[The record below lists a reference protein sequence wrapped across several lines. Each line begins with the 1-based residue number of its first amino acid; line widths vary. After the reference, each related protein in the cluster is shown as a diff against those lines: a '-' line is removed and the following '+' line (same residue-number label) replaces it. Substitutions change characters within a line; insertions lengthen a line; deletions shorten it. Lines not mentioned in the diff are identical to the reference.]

1 MEAAGAGEW
10 LETVHGFGYRLTLP
24 QKKSFDVKLS

>member
-24 QKKSFDVKLS
+24 QKYHLM